1 MPATITEASMGGTAV
16 ATEGTPGPLLF
27 GLDGSREFAAQVA
40 QALGTAAAAHEEREF
55 EDGEHKARPL
65 ASVRGRDV
73 YVLHSL
79 YGDASRSANDKLCRL
94 LFFIGAVKDAAA
106 ARVTAVVPYLA
117 YARKDRKTQARDPVT
132 TRYVAALF
140 DAVGTDVVA
149 TVDVHNLAAF
159 QNAFRCRTE
168 HLEAADLFVAELAP
182 RLAGND
188 VVVVA
193 PDEGGIKRADAF
205 RRRLAAALGAPVGA
219 AFCEKYRSGGV
230 LGGGMLAGDVGG
242 RHAVIVDDL
251 IGTGATLARAAG
263 ACRAHGAAQVTAVAT
278 HGLFTGDAPA
288 LLAASAIGA
297 TLVGDTVAP
306 FRLGAAMAQAR
317 VRVVGCAGMV
327 AAAIGRWH
335 GGAGAEGA
343 AD

>member
-1 MPATITEASMGGTAV
+1 MNEQPLNKAAPVADASV
-16 ATEGTPGPLLF
+16 RDDGPLLF
-27 GLDGSREFAAQVA
+27 GLDGSRDFAVRVA
-40 QALGTAAAAHEEREF
+40 AALGIEPEAHEEREF

-79 YGDASRSANDKLCRL
+79 YGDDTHSVNDKLCRL
-94 LFFIGAVKDAAA
+94 LFFIGALRDAAA
-106 ARVTAVVPYLA
+106 GRITAVVPYLA
-117 YARKDRKTQARDPVT
+117 YSRKDRKTQSRDPVT

-140 DAVGTDVVA
+140 EAVGTDVVA
-149 TVDVHNLAAF
+149 TIDVHNLAAF

-168 HLEAADLFVAELAP
+168 HLEAAGLFVGALAP
-182 RLAGND
+182 GLAGHE
-188 VVVVA
+188 VAVVA

-205 RRRLAAALGAPVGA
+205 RRRLAASLGRPVGT

-230 LGGGMLAGDVGG
+230 LGGGMLAGEVGG
-242 RHAVIVDDL
+242 KVAVIADDL
-251 IGTGATLARAAG
+251 IGTGATLARAAD
-263 ACRAHGAAQVTAVAT
+263 ACRAHGAVRVVAVAT
-278 HGLFTGDAPA
+278 HGLFTGSAPA
-288 LLAASAIGA
+288 LLAASTIDE

-327 AAAIGRWH
+327 AAAIAWWH
-335 GGAGAEGA
+335 GGGPAGDARV
-343 AD
+343 D

>member
-1 MPATITEASMGGTAV
+1 MTAV
-16 ATEGTPGPLLF
+16 PDAGARDGAPLLF
-27 GLDGSREFAAQVA
+27 GLDGSRDLAGRVA
-40 QALGTAAAAHEEREF
+40 RVLGVSLAAHEEREF

-65 ASVRGRDV
+65 ESVRGRDA

-79 YGDASRSANDKLCRL
+79 YGDAQRSANDKLCRL
-94 LFFIGAVKDAAA
+94 LFFIGALKDAAA
-106 ARVTAVVPYLA
+106 GRVTAVVPYLA

-140 DAVGTDVVA
+140 EAAGTDAVA

-168 HLEAADLFVAELAP
+168 HIEAGALFVGELAP
-182 RLAGND
+182 RLAGRE

-205 RRRLAAALGAPVGA
+205 RQRLANALGRPVGV

-230 LGGGMLAGDVGG
+230 LGGGLLAGEVGG
-242 RHAVIVDDL
+242 RDALIVDDL
-251 IGTGATLARAAG
+251 IGTGATLARAAA
-263 ACRAHGAAQVTAVAT
+263 ACRAHGAAQVFAVAT
-278 HGLFTGDAPA
+278 HGLFTGDAAA
-288 LLAASAIGA
+288 LLADSAIA
-297 TLVGDTVAP
+297 QTLVCDTVAP
-306 FRLGAAMAQAR
+306 FRLGAAMGQAR
-317 VRVVGCAGMV
+317 VRVLDCAGML
-327 AAAIGRWH
+327 AAAIDRLH
-335 GGAGAEGA
+335 GGGPGTGPP